1 MVFPPARCSARAA
14 VDATLFGAA
23 AVARNHESD
32 VGEQPLGHG
41 FCTMGST
48 FLLSIKCSSTFFM
61 LVEFC
66 TKNI

>member
-1 MVFPPARCSARAA
+1 
-14 VDATLFGAA
+14 
-23 AVARNHESD
+23 
-32 VGEQPLGHG
+32 
-41 FCTMGST
+41 MGST